1 MKNPLIIIV
10 GHYGSGKSEFA
21 VNLALKKNN
30 EYPVCLVDLDIINTY
45 FRSREV
51 REFLNNK
58 GIEVVSDTLNSTK
71 GLDMPYLSPAIKGK
85 IVKRDK
91 LVILDCGGD
100 ANGAKVLIQYHND
113 IVDTNYEMWMVV
125 NVFRKETSTAKQI
138 IKMIESLENESG
150 LKITGLTNNSNYL
163 KQTTVE
169 DIIYSNQ
176 IIKEVVA
183 LTNIKV
189 IYTSSIESL
198 IPHLPNDILGDKFPL
213 KIYLREKWL

>member
-1 MKNPLIIIV
+1 
-10 GHYGSGKSEFA
+10 
-21 VNLALKKNN
+21 
-30 EYPVCLVDLDIINTY
+30 
-45 FRSREV
+45 
-51 REFLNNK
+51 
-58 GIEVVSDTLNSTK
+58 
-71 GLDMPYLSPAIKGK
+71 
-85 IVKRDK
+85 
-91 LVILDCGGD
+91 
-100 ANGAKVLIQYHND
+100 
-113 IVDTNYEMWMVV
+113 MWMVV

-150 LKITGLTNNSNYL
+150 LKITGLINNSNYL

-198 IPHLPNDILGDKFPL
+198 VL
-213 KIYLREKWL
+213 IYRMIS

>member
-85 IVKRDK
+85 I
-91 LVILDCGGD
+91 
-100 ANGAKVLIQYHND
+100 LIQYHND

-150 LKITGLTNNSNYL
+150 LKITGLINNSNYL